1 MFYIVCIYTV
11 RTQLERS
18 EVMCEQLFLYCRIQ
32 PEQMLYDAERDLSA
46 VTKFLVRQA
55 IRNRFYWLFPGDY
68 LFIMHAYYHHS
79 LIRAKGEVS
88 R

>member
-1 MFYIVCIYTV
+1 
-11 RTQLERS
+11 
-18 EVMCEQLFLYCRIQ
+18 MCEQLFLYCRIQ